1 MSDNYEMTGAPT
13 SRARPPALYAHDESR
28 QHAALIM
35 HYNTSVSSLY
45 NNISHRLSGCMFQL
59 RQVNGHIPQID

>member
-28 QHAALIM
+28 QHAVLIM
-35 HYNTSVSSLY
+35 HYNTSVSSFL
-45 NNISHRLSGCMFQL
+45 QL
-59 RQVNGHIPQID
+59 HLTQIKWVHVPT